1 MDKSAITKAF
11 NKILF
16 EFLDEVIAIVPDNAD
31 IKHTRL
37 FLDMMRMA
45 NGSLI
50 LKLWYT
56 NMSVPYAAQIER
68 NDLSFFIDKEY
79 QEEASYLPNASEVL
93 QGIDKLRKPVREM
106 SDVNKETS
114 MKYIKKLSN
123 LSVLYH
129 EGIAR

>member
-1 MDKSAITKAF
+1 MDKTAITKAF

-16 EFLDEVIAIVPDNAD
+16 EFLDEVIAIVPENAD

-45 NGSLI
+45 NPSMI

-56 NMSVPYAAQIER
+56 NLSVPYAAQIER

-106 SDVNKETS
+106 SDSNKETS

-129 EGIAR
+129 EGLNA